1 MITGKLLEK
10 EGLHRSEGPSSQEL
24 KNLPPIQKVQM
35 AESLSALSGDFV
47 FFNHGLLFTEA
58 GFAADPVEEFML
70 KLDDYQAVFAVEYER
85 PLFKGLNFVG
95 DGSWNKILLGCKV
108 EVWPDLYRLLNTLIA
123 VGSKGVYSCFMQNA
137 YMPDPNLWTG
147 VMSGI
152 DVSSAKWGE
161 ACERAD
167 RGLSGDSRYKDVAFP
182 SYPSFIKIYLS
193 GVSGPSRLAYF
204 KSGLWP
210 CVNYDKA
217 EPATLKLQAIL
228 EQPNEG

>member
-10 EGLHRSEGPSSQEL
+10 EGLHKSEGLSSQEL

-58 GFAADPVEEFML
+58 GFTADPVEEFML

-123 VGSKGVYSCFMQNA
+123 VGNKGVYSCFMQNA

-147 VMSGI
+147 VMSGVE
-152 DVSSAKWGE
+152 VSSAKWGE
-161 ACERAD
+161 TCERAD

-182 SYPSFIKIYLS
+182 SYPSFIKIHLS

-217 EPATLKLQAIL
+217 ESATLKLQAIL
-228 EQPNEG
+228 EHPNEG